1 MNQRRKS
8 RRGTWSRLV
17 GRSMR
22 RPAATRNPE
31 LMNVDFKQRVPSLN
45 WQRLAT
51 PLIVVGL
58 AAGLILTT
66 LRTDIVRMEYD
77 LAATGAEEQA
87 LLDQQRRLIAEHRNL
102 LDPGR
107 LRQIARDRGFV
118 RPARVIEI
126 EDESTVEVA
135 VRANRP

>member
-8 RRGTWSRLV
+8 RAGTWSRLV
-17 GRSMR
+17 DRLLGSSRRS
-22 RPAATRNPE
+22 PAATSKHN
-31 LMNVDFKQRVPSLN
+31 LMNVDFKRRVPTLD

-66 LRTDIVRMEYD
+66 LRTDIVRMEYE
-77 LAATGAEEQA
+77 LAATGAEEQD

-102 LDPGR
+102 LDAR
-107 LRQIARDRGFV
+107 LGCKRSHEIAASCV
-118 RPARVIEI
+118 RHA
-126 EDESTVEVA
+126 
-135 VRANRP
+135 